1 MNKQESDK
9 EEGVI
14 QGMGGLCVGGRAGT
28 DPARVAVHLGNRKS
42 KIQLFGTMDAS
53 LKTGLWV

>member
-53 LKTGLWV
+53 LKTGL

>member
-9 EEGVI
+9 EGVI
-14 QGMGGLCVGGRAGT
+14 QGMGGIVGRQAGT
-28 DPARVAVHLGNRKS
+28 DPARVAVHMGNRKS

-53 LKTGLWV
+53 LKTGL